1 MLNVFGI
8 HVSNILSVFNVYSPM
23 FCTSG
28 FCAFDYFKNL
38 GSVLS
43 NIFNILECVL
53 SNILNILG
61 FVLSNIFKVL
71 GFVLSTTCI
80 LNLLGLQSVDISTND
95 QN

>member
-1 MLNVFGI
+1 MCTLQCFVRLDF
-8 HVSNILSVFNVYSPM
+8 VLSTIL
-23 FCTSG
+23 
-28 FCAFDYFKNL
+28 KIL

-80 LNLLGLQSVDISTND
+80 LNLLGLQPVDISTND